1 VSKLSGRR
9 ILVTGASGL
18 VALPVAIE
26 LAKSNEVY
34 AVARFSDPKQ
44 KRMLE
49 AAGARPIAFDLAN
62 PDLSALPRSV
72 DIVINYAV
80 LPFSNKEHYNVN
92 AGAAGRLARRYRD
105 CEAFVQGSTGSLYA
119 YQGERPLSEDDPYG
133 LHSSAEPY
141 AASKI
146 AAEFLLKHLCE
157 DYRLPMVMIRIFS
170 FYGPRGGGVTQRL
183 DQVAR
188 GEPVS
193 VYPGVRNVHTPLFE
207 DDYVEK
213 TIAAVGIA
221 KTPVEII
228 NVGGTEAVT
237 TQEYC
242 EMAGE
247 ILGKKPIFVE
257 NSRAWPIWADTTK
270 MVRLLGPNKVQIR
283 EGVRRTLETAQEHRV
298 TMHHVIGEPTDK
310 AAAGSAARRK

>member
-1 VSKLSGRR
+1 MVQLSGRR
-9 ILVTGASGL
+9 VLVTGASGL
-18 VALPVAIE
+18 VAFPVAVA
-26 LAKSNEVY
+26 LARTNEVF

-49 AAGARPIAFDLAN
+49 AAGARAISFDLAN
-62 PDLSALPRSV
+62 PDLSPLPRSV
-72 DIVINYAV
+72 DVVINYAV
-80 LPFSNKEHYNVN
+80 LPFSNPQHYNVN

-105 CEAFVQGSTGSLYA
+105 CEAFVHGSTGSLYA
-119 YQGERPLSEDDPYG
+119 YQGERPLREDDPYG

-146 AAEFLLKHLCE
+146 AAEFLLQHLSE
-157 DYRLPMVMIRIFS
+157 DYRMPTVMIRIFS
-170 FYGPRGGGVTQRL
+170 FYGPRGGGVTQRI

-221 KTPVEII
+221 RSPAEIV

-247 ILGKKPIFVE
+247 ILGKKPTFVE
-257 NSRAWPIWADTTK
+257 NSRAWPIWADTTR
-270 MVRLLGPNKVQIR
+270 MVRLLGPNKVSVR
-283 EGVRRTLETAQEHRV
+283 EGVRRVIESARERLPTA
-298 TMHHVIGEPTDK
+298 HHVIGQPGD
-310 AAAGSAARRK
+310 